1 MSIQRLRDERGFTAL
16 EMVAT
21 LLILGI
27 VLSMTLGAVTSGLR
41 AHRGA
46 ELRLENLAEAQT
58 IVNNMTKELRTATR
72 LDPVG
77 SPFVKA
83 APFEVI
89 FYANFHTE
97 AGPRKIRLYL
107 DDGNRLIR
115 EITEPDEGSV
125 APNYTYT
132 GEASARILGFYVA
145 NPTDRPI
152 FEYFDESGEE
162 LAPDSSGELPAADR
176 VLVEAVGITLSI
188 RRDTLLSV
196 APTTVLNRVRLPN
209 VNYNPIVES

>member
-1 MSIQRLRDERGFTAL
+1 MTIRRVRDEEGFTAL

-77 SPFVKA
+77 SPFVVA

-89 FYANFHTE
+89 FYANLHTDG
-97 AGPRKIRLYL
+97 GPRKIRLYV
-107 DDGNRLIR
+107 DGADRLVR

-125 APNYTYT
+125 PPNYTYT
-132 GEASARILGFYVA
+132 GDPGSRILGLYVA
-145 NPTDRPI
+145 NSTERPI
-152 FEYFDESGEE
+152 FEYFDAAGEALE
-162 LAPDSSGELPAADR
+162 PDSSGGLSAADR

-188 RRDTLLSV
+188 RRDTLLQV